1 MSERRW
7 REVDAYFGAIVQE
20 DAALQAALAESA
32 KAGLPAIAV
41 SPAQGKLLALIA
53 QAIGAK
59 RVLEIGALGGYSTIW
74 LARALPSEGRVVTL
88 EINPRHAE
96 IARAN
101 LARAGLADKVEVLVG
116 PALDLLPALPGPFDL
131 AFIDAD
137 KESNADYFA
146 HALRLSRPGSV
157 IIVDNVVRNGRVLD
171 VPGDAQVGGVRRL
184 MDMVANEPRVSATAI
199 QTVGEKG
206 YDGFLMAVV
215 R

>member
-20 DAALQAALAESA
+20 DAALQAALAEGA

-53 QAIGAK
+53 RSIGAK

-74 LARALPSEGRVVTL
+74 LARALPSGGRVVTL

-101 LARAGLADKVEVLVG
+101 LARAGLTDKVEVLVG

-171 VPGDAQVGGVRRL
+171 VPGDAQVEGVRRMIDL
-184 MDMVANEPRVSATAI
+184 VADEPRVSATAI